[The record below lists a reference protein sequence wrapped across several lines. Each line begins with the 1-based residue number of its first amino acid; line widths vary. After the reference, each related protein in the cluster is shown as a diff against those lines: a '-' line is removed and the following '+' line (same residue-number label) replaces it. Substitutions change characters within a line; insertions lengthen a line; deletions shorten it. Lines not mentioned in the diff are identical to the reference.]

1 MVLMTSQF
9 GRARYAN
16 TIVNRTIQSGGS
28 VGGNKKPGTVTY
40 GPTWSRG
47 NQGNY
52 LRRAPQG
59 CCNTG
64 VVFALT
70 TTTKHPLQYRRGS
83 YAVTHS
89 GMLG

>member
-1 MVLMTSQF
+1 MQTQF
-9 GRARYAN
+9 GRGRYVDL
-16 TIVNRTIQSGGS
+16 TVGRTIQSGGS
-28 VGGNKKPGTVTY
+28 VGGDKKPGIVTF

-52 LRRAPQG
+52 LRRAPHIIPSLLFLLR
-59 CCNTG
+59 NTTRYPTQ
-64 VVFALT
+64 L
-70 TTTKHPLQYRRGS
+70 RRGS